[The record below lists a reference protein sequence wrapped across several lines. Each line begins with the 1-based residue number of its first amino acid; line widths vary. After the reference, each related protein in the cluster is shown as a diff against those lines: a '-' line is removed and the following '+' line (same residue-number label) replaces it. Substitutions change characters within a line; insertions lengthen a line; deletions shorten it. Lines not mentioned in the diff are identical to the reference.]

1 MKSAF
6 LDEDDIK
13 NLFGDSLSEPVLKN
27 KPVSITQEDKF
38 PKPAKKKWHLEFNFS
53 KKKKVRELPD
63 PLSLAETSIWKLFL
77 RFLGV
82 FILFF
87 AISFTVANA
96 PALILKMRYFWQVDV
111 QHENWGIN
119 TVPQVAQNQESRL
132 KIPKIDVD
140 APIIWNVPEDKI
152 IDTLEDGLAHYE
164 GTALPGQVGNVFITG
179 HSSYYV
185 WAGGSYK
192 EIFALLNKLENGDK
206 IYLSYK
212 GVLFEYEVLGQKV
225 VLPDNISVLDQTNDH
240 TLSLMTCTPVGTNLR
255 RLIIT
260 AKQVSN

>member
-1 MKSAF
+1 MF

-13 NLFGDSLSEPVLKN
+13 NLFGDSQAEVEIA
-27 KPVSITQEDKF
+27 KPVSISEEKKVEKP
-38 PKPAKKKWHLEFNFS
+38 PKTTWQLGFLPQKKEKKK
-53 KKKKVRELPD
+53 ELPD
-63 PLSLAETSIWKLFL
+63 PLTLAETSVWRVFL

-82 FILFF
+82 FIICF

-96 PALILKMRYFWQVDV
+96 PALILKTRYFWQVDV
-111 QHENWGIN
+111 QNQNWGTN
-119 TVPQVAQNQESRL
+119 TAPVVVNKESRL
-132 KIPKIDVD
+132 NIPKIGVD
-140 APIIWNVPEDKI
+140 APIIWNVPEEKI
-152 IDTLEDGLAHYE
+152 IDTLENGLAHYE
-164 GTALPGQVGNVFITG
+164 GTALPGQIGNVFITG

-192 EIFALLNKLENGDK
+192 EIFALLNKLESGDK
-206 IYLSYK
+206 IYLSYN
-212 GVLFEYEVLGQKV
+212 GVQFTYEVVGQKV
-225 VLPDNISVLDQTNDH
+225 VSPDNVSVLDQTNDY

>member
-1 MKSAF
+1 
-6 LDEDDIK
+6 
-13 NLFGDSLSEPVLKN
+13 
-27 KPVSITQEDKF
+27 
-38 PKPAKKKWHLEFNFS
+38 
-53 KKKKVRELPD
+53 
-63 PLSLAETSIWKLFL
+63 
-77 RFLGV
+77 
-82 FILFF
+82 
-87 AISFTVANA
+87 
-96 PALILKMRYFWQVDV
+96 V